1 MQSKLPAASEAETRT
16 ESLKSILERA
26 EALAKEIEGMPDC
39 PRKCKLKSS
48 LSGIQAIGD
57 QFRGEIRN
65 GG

>member
-39 PRKCKLKSS
+39 PR
-48 LSGIQAIGD
+48 GQA
-57 QFRGEIRN
+57 Q
-65 GG
+65 